1 MERLPVTSETIAE
14 IGYQDSTLEI
24 MFTSGTVYQYFDVPE
39 HVYDGL
45 MNADSH
51 GRFFN
56 EQVRGHFRYA
66 RV

>member
-14 IGYQDSTLEI
+14 IGYRDSTLEI